1 MASIAI
7 IAALGFAA
15 VPFAVL
21 PQANAEGQGTT
32 GNFGLCN
39 SGVIAY
45 DLFYGLED
53 PGKGLADHR
62 KAFCEGA
69 KP

>member
-1 MASIAI
+1 M
-7 IAALGFAA
+7 
-15 VPFAVL
+15 
-21 PQANAEGQGTT
+21 PQTNAQDLT

-45 DLFYGLED
+45 DLFFGYED
-53 PGKGLADHR
+53 PGKSLAEHR
-62 KAFCEGA
+62 KGFCEPV

>member
-21 PQANAEGQGTT
+21 PQANAQGTT

-53 PGKGLADHR
+53 PGKGLAEHR
-62 KAFCEGA
+62 KGFCEPV